1 MGAHPGAPDMV
12 LEIRDWKSSQ
22 EGPAAEGNVEGSGRS
37 AGQRAGRRAIIRQ
50 LPAFMWQGVGMGQ
63 EGKTLAGVRRSR

>member
-1 MGAHPGAPDMV
+1 MGAHPGAPDMD

-37 AGQRAGRRAIIRQ
+37 AGRELGGGPSSGNCQLSCGRA
-50 LPAFMWQGVGMGQ
+50 
-63 EGKTLAGVRRSR
+63 